1 MQADGS
7 RFGAVRFIAGQWTR
21 QVKLAAKVVKLS
33 TISLSFW
40 KIFRKKKQVEN
51 DDPWGQSPVNSSVP
65 RLIKAPRQ
73 GCTCTS
79 ILVGWARC
87 VPFHFRSP
95 SCFLCEEI
103 TRTVTQKK
111 KTNFSLRPTAEQA
124 DGGGSRR
131 TSHATRRG
139 GGQVSSWWKNSIPL
153 RCSSSLDRNFL
164 GRTQE
169 KRLMSIASLVEC
181 FVSKTVGCGRLFHDI
196 FHRFVWPTNDQSF
209 SCDPLIVAHRQTIAA
224 AEEMTS
230 SRASL
235 AW

>member
-1 MQADGS
+1 MYLHEHPRRLGS
-7 RFGAVRFIAGQWTR
+7 LR
-21 QVKLAAKVVKLS
+21 
-33 TISLSFW
+33 SLSFSFT
-40 KIFRKKKQVEN
+40 KLLPLRGNNTNSDAKEEN
-51 DDPWGQSPVNSSVP
+51 KF
-65 RLIKAPRQ
+65 LIASDSRA
-73 GCTCTS
+73 G
-79 ILVGWARC
+79 GR
-87 VPFHFRSP
+87 
-95 SCFLCEEI
+95 
-103 TRTVTQKK
+103 
-111 KTNFSLRPTAEQA
+111 
-124 DGGGSRR
+124 GGSRR